1 MVAGWDGAASYSGRM
16 LPQDVNTLDFK
27 FREIYELLDIYSD
40 IIDKNTNDIELLKY
54 FHNLITLY
62 IILNS
67 ILILYVFIKYY
78 FKLYPILN
86 VNNDDNKIT

>member
-1 MVAGWDGAASYSGRM
+1 MDPLNHYGGMSRHQANS
-16 LPQDVNTLDFK
+16 LDFK

-40 IIDKNTNDIELLKY
+40 IIDKNTKDIELLKY

-62 IILNS
+62 IIINS

-78 FKLYPILN
+78 FKLYPMLN
-86 VNNDDNKIT
+86 ANNDDNKIT

>member
-1 MVAGWDGAASYSGRM
+1 MGDQA
-16 LPQDVNTLDFK
+16 LPQDTLDFK

-40 IIDKNTNDIELLKY
+40 IIDKNTKDIELLKY

-62 IILNS
+62 IIINS

-78 FKLYPILN
+78 FKLNPILN
-86 VNNDDNKIT
+86 ANNDDNKIT